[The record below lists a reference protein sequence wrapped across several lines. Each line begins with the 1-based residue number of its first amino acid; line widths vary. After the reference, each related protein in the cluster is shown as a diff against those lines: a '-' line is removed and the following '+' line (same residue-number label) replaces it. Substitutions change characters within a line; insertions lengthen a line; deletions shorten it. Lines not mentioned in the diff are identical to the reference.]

1 MTTTNKQTTA
11 TSLRTTISTS
21 LLLCLSAVASAIDY
35 NRLLPIVSQIES
47 SDNPQAVG
55 DGTKA
60 RGLFQFHASA
70 WLQASLERKKA
81 GKKIY
86 AYAYA
91 HDPFVSRQYAEAY
104 LSWLAKGLRNRL
116 GREPYHWEVYASFN
130 RGLGG
135 FSDLDYNFSSLP
147 KHTQK
152 SCRLIA
158 STFNE
163 PL

>member
-1 MTTTNKQTTA
+1 MNQTAMTRGVINTC
-11 TSLRTTISTS
+11 
-21 LLLCLSAVASAIDY
+21 LLLCLSAVANAIDY
-35 NRLLPIVSQIES
+35 PRLLPVVSQIES
-47 SDNPQAVG
+47 SGNPQAVG

-60 RGLFQFHASA
+60 RGLFQFHKEA
-70 WLQASLERKKA
+70 WVQASKVRKIA
-81 GKKIY
+81 GHRIY
-86 AYAYA
+86 AYSYA
-91 HDPFVSRQYAEAY
+91 HDPYVSSLYAEAY
-104 LSWLAKGLRNRL
+104 IGWLAKSLRTRL
-116 GREPYHWEVYASFN
+116 GREPSHWEVYAAFN

-135 FSDLDYNFSSLP
+135 FADLDYKFSKLP

>member
-1 MTTTNKQTTA
+1 MTTPTTKKA
-11 TSLRTTISTS
+11 ISTIA
-21 LLLCLSAVASAIDY
+21 LALLCAMADAIDY
-35 NRLLPIVSQIES
+35 NRLLPVVSHIES

-60 RGLFQFHASA
+60 RGLYQFHYEA
-70 WLQASLERKKA
+70 WVQASIERKKV
-81 GKKIY
+81 GKKVY

-116 GREPYHWEVYASFN
+116 GREPHHWEIYASFN

-135 FSDLDYNFSSLP
+135 FADLDYNFSSLP
-147 KHTQK
+147 KHTQR

-163 PL
+163 PLK

>member
-1 MTTTNKQTTA
+1 MSQTAMTRGA
-11 TSLRTTISTS
+11 ISTC
-21 LLLCLSAVASAIDY
+21 LLLCLSAVANAIDY
-35 NRLLPIVSQIES
+35 PRLLPVVSQIES
-47 SDNPQAVG
+47 SGNPQAVG

-60 RGLFQFHASA
+60 RGLFQFHKEA
-70 WLQASLERKKA
+70 WVQASKVRKIA
-81 GKKIY
+81 GHRIY
-86 AYAYA
+86 AYSYA
-91 HDPFVSRQYAEAY
+91 HDPYVSSLYAEAY
-104 LSWLAKGLRNRL
+104 IGWLAKSLRTRL
-116 GREPYHWEVYASFN
+116 GREPSHWEVYAAFN

-135 FSDLDYNFSSLP
+135 FADLDYKFSKLP

>member
-1 MTTTNKQTTA
+1 MNQTAMTRGVINTC
-11 TSLRTTISTS
+11 
-21 LLLCLSAVASAIDY
+21 LLLCLSTVANALDY
-35 NRLLPIVSQIES
+35 PRLLPVVSQIES
-47 SDNPQAVG
+47 SGNPQAVG

-60 RGLFQFHASA
+60 RGLFQFHESA
-70 WLQASLERKKA
+70 WVQASKVRKMA
-81 GKKIY
+81 GQRIY
-86 AYAYA
+86 AYSYA
-91 HDPFVSRQYAEAY
+91 HDPYVSSLYAEAY
-104 LSWLAKGLRNRL
+104 LGWLAKTLRTRL

-135 FSDLDYNFSSLP
+135 FTDLDYKFKKLP

>member
-1 MTTTNKQTTA
+1 MNQTA
-11 TSLRTTISTS
+11 MNPRVISTS
-21 LLLCLSAVASAIDY
+21 LLLCLSAVANAIDY
-35 NRLLPIVSQIES
+35 NRLLPVVSHIES

-60 RGLFQFHASA
+60 RGLFQFHEDA
-70 WLQASLERKKA
+70 WIQASKVRKLA
-81 GKKIY
+81 GQRIY

-91 HDPFVSRQYAEAY
+91 HDPFVSRLYAEAY
-104 LSWLAKGLRNRL
+104 LGWLAKTLRTRL

-135 FSDLDYNFSSLP
+135 FSDLNYNFTALP
-147 KHTQK
+147 KHTKK
-152 SCRLIA
+152 SCRFIA